1 MIDLNGENYVT
12 VLVEA
17 GRIMEGTEVRKP
29 MGDVPY
35 TIHFEEPER
44 NLRRTNFARYGRETK
59 VVYLMH
65 ENGIYYDYPMDQL
78 LKITVYKYD
87 LQNLIDETCE
97 Y

>member
-35 TIHFEEPER
+35 TIHFEEPPR
-44 NLRRTNFARYGRETK
+44 NLRRTNYNRYGRDTQM
-59 VVYLMH
+59 VYLLH
-65 ENGIYYDYPMDQL
+65 ECGIYYDYPMDQL
-78 LKITVYKYD
+78 LKLTVYKYD

>member
-17 GRIMEGTEVRKP
+17 ARIKEGTEVRKP

-35 TIHFEEPER
+35 TIYFNEPPR
-44 NLRRTNFARYGRETK
+44 HLRRTNYARYGRDTQ

-65 ENGIYYDYPMDQL
+65 ENGIYYDYPIEQL

-87 LQNLIDETCE
+87 LQHLIAETCE